1 MVNVSTIVIISCQRH
16 PSVNPVITQMQHL
29 TIIVNSFWMF
39 AVVAKSPILNVVGFL
54 DPSLDC
60 DRFAAKAVGWFKP
73 KRIHV
78 YLTEKY
84 LNKLEKHILD
94 RLILSNLQH

>member
-1 MVNVSTIVIISCQRH
+1 MNVSAIVIISCQRH

-29 TIIVNSFWMF
+29 TIIVNSFWLF

-54 DPSLDC
+54 DC

-73 KRIHV
+73 ERIHV